1 MGRLTRHIAGNLH
14 PVTPKDHASIKMRAF
29 TLTRY
34 FPLLSFGLL
43 LLAGVLLGTL
53 VRQQELA
60 QMERTAIERNINMT
74 QLLGNFLQQDIQR
87 LTQISAGKTPQ
98 ALQVLPEVAELN
110 TKLRDWLRGSDIVK
124 VKIYSLEGLTLFS
137 TEAAQI
143 GEDKS
148 RHARFLS
155 ARGGQVASDL
165 VHSDQFAGPEE
176 MLVNVYLMS
185 SYVPVSHNGQLVAVF
200 EQYQDVT
207 RLIQRIEHTL
217 WRVGGLIAAVFV
229 LLYVVLVAVVQR
241 GQRALNIQKTLLEE
255 ANRVLDQRVAERTQ
269 ALTASEAQLRES
281 EARFRSLT
289 EMSSDFYW
297 ESDAE
302 HRFTQRT
309 FSAREAADPVFC
321 QTVFLGR
328 LIWDVPTIVP
338 SANDWQA
345 HRAVLDAHL
354 PFRDLEVAHQ
364 GANTS
369 PLYVSVSG
377 DPVFDALGMFIG
389 YLGVGTDIT
398 QRKQADTELRI
409 AATAFESQQ
418 STLVADVHGIV
429 QRVNQALTESTGYS
443 AQEIVGRPAAI
454 LRSDR
459 LGADFYAA
467 QWASVEQTGKWQ
479 GEVWTTRKNGEVF
492 PQWLSISS
500 VKDAQGVVTHYIGN
514 YIDMSAQKQAE
525 EEVRKLAFFDPL
537 TGLPNRTLLRDR
549 LQQTAAAGL
558 RSGSCCAVLYLDL
571 DNFKTLN
578 DTQGHASGDQL
589 LQWVAARLVDNLRQC
604 DTVARIGGDEFVVL
618 LPQLEARNQELAA
631 VDVELV
637 CQKLLQALA
646 QPYVFAHTDFY
657 STASMGVTFLGGQEA
672 SVDDVLKQADMA
684 MYQAKSLGGN
694 TFAFFDPVMESVAL
708 SHARLEL
715 DLRQA
720 MQAGQLELYYQP
732 QVSGSSGRIVG
743 AEALLRWHHPERGL
757 VPPGDFVP
765 HAERTGLIL
774 PLGQWVLEQACVQ
787 LAAWAHQPAM
797 KDLVLAVN
805 VSAQQFKAIG
815 FAAQVLATLA
825 RTGAQARLLK
835 LELTESIFAG
845 NIDEIVGMMNK
856 LKGQGVG
863 FSLDDF
869 GTGYSSLAYLSRL
882 PLDQL
887 KIDRSFVANIESDNN
902 NVAIC
907 AATIG
912 LAHSLKLK
920 VVAEGVENEA
930 QRYFLSTVHRCDLL
944 QGYLF
949 SRPLPEPD
957 FVDLLASWK
966 PA

>member
-1 MGRLTRHIAGNLH
+1 MGCFVRHIAGNLH
-14 PVTPKDHASIKMRAF
+14 SVTQKDHASTEMRAF
-29 TLTRY
+29 TLARY
-34 FPLLSFGLL
+34 FSLLSLGLL

-60 QMERTAIERNINMT
+60 QMERTAIERNINT
-74 QLLGNFLQQDIQR
+74 THLLGNLLAPDIQR
-87 LTQISAGKTPQ
+87 LVRMSDGVPAQ
-98 ALQVLPEVAELN
+98 ALQTLPEVAELQN
-110 TKLRDWLRGSDIVK
+110 KLRVWLRRSDIAR
-124 VKIYSLEGLTLFS
+124 VKIYSPQGLTLFS
-137 TEAAQI
+137 TEVVQI

-148 RHARFLS
+148 GSAGFVAARS
-155 ARGGQVASDL
+155 GQVISEL
-165 VHSDQFAGPEE
+165 VHSDQFAGPEGK
-176 MLVNVYLMS
+176 LLNVDLMS
-185 SYVPVSHNGQLVAVF
+185 SYVPVQHNGQLVAVF

-207 RLIQRIEHTL
+207 RLIQRIEHSL

-241 GQRALNIQKTLLEE
+241 GQRDLNTQKALLEE
-255 ANRVLDQRVAERTQ
+255 ANRVHDQRVAERTRE
-269 ALTASEAQLRES
+269 LTVSEAQLCES

-297 ESDAE
+297 ESDAQ
-302 HRFTQRT
+302 HHFTKRT
-309 FSAREAADPVFC
+309 FSAREAAD
-321 QTVFLGR
+321 FLGR
-328 LIWDVPTIVP
+328 LIWDVTTILP
-338 SANDWQA
+338 DAKAWQA
-345 HRAVLDAHL
+345 HREMMHAHL
-354 PFRDLEVAHQ
+354 PFRGFEVAHQ
-364 GANTS
+364 GANTTL
-369 PLYVSVSG
+369 LYVSVSG
-377 DPVFDALGMFIG
+377 DPVFDASGAFVG
-389 YLGVGTDIT
+389 YRGVGRDIT

-443 AQEIVGRPAAI
+443 AQEIVGQPAAI
-454 LRSDR
+454 LRSER
-459 LGADFYAA
+459 LSADFYAV
-467 QWASVEQTGKWQ
+467 QWACVEQTGTWQ

-500 VKDAQGVVTHYIGN
+500 VKDEQGVVTHYIGN
-514 YIDMSAQKQAE
+514 YIDISAQKQAE
-525 EEVRKLAFFDPL
+525 EEVKKLAFFDPL

-549 LQQTAAAGL
+549 LQQTAAASL
-558 RSGSCCAVLYLDL
+558 RSGGYCAVLYLDLDL

-604 DTVARIGGDEFVVL
+604 DTVARIGGDEFVVV

-631 VDVELV
+631 IDVELV

-657 STASMGVTFLGGQEA
+657 STASMGVTFVGGQET

-708 SHARLEL
+708 SHARLEV

-720 MQAGQLELYYQP
+720 IQAGQLELYYQP

-743 AEALLRWHHPERGL
+743 AEALLRWQHPQRGL

-787 LAAWAHQPAM
+787 LAAWAQQPAM

-805 VSAQQFKAIG
+805 VSAQQFKATD
-815 FAAQVLATLA
+815 FAEQVLATLA
-825 RTGAQARLLK
+825 RTGAQAKLLK

-856 LKGQGVG
+856 LKDQGVG

-949 SRPLPEPD
+949 GRPLPIGGFE
-957 FVDLLASWK
+957 DLLRSWP

>member
-1 MGRLTRHIAGNLH
+1 
-14 PVTPKDHASIKMRAF
+14 MRAF

-34 FPLLSFGLL
+34 FSLLSFGLL

-60 QMERTAIERNINMT
+60 QMERTAIERNISASY
-74 QLLGNFLQQDIQR
+74 LLGNFLQQDIQR

-98 ALQVLPEVAELN
+98 DLQALPELAELK
-110 TKLRDWLRGSDIVK
+110 TKLRVWLRGSDIVK
-124 VKIYSLEGLTLFS
+124 VKIYSREGLTLFS

-148 RHARFLS
+148 RHVRFLS
-155 ARGGQVASDL
+155 ARAGQVVSDL
-165 VHSDQFAGPEE
+165 VHSDQFAGPEG
-176 MLVNVYLMS
+176 MLLNVDLMS
-185 SYVPVSHNGQLVAVF
+185 SYVPVQHNGQLVAVF

-207 RLIQRIEHTL
+207 RLIQRIEHSL

-229 LLYVVLVAVVQR
+229 LLYVVLVTLVQR
-241 GQRALNIQKTLLEE
+241 GQHSLTVQKALLEE
-255 ANRVLDQRVAERTQ
+255 ANRVLDQRVAERTRE
-269 ALTASEAQLRES
+269 LTASEAQLRES

-297 ESDAE
+297 ESDAQ
-302 HRFTQRT
+302 HHFTKRT

-321 QTVFLGR
+321 QTIFLGR
-328 LIWDVPTIVP
+328 LIWDVTTILP
-338 SANDWQA
+338 DAKAWQA
-345 HRAVLDAHL
+345 HREMMHAHL
-354 PFRDLEVAHQ
+354 PFRGFEVAHQ
-364 GANTS
+364 GANTTL
-369 PLYVSVSG
+369 LYVSVSG
-377 DPVFDALGMFIG
+377 DPVFDASGAFVG
-389 YLGVGTDIT
+389 YRGVGRDIT

-443 AQEIVGRPAAI
+443 AQEIVGQPAAI
-454 LRSDR
+454 LRSER
-459 LGADFYAA
+459 LSADFYAA

-500 VKDAQGVVTHYIGN
+500 VKDEQGVVTHYIGN
-514 YIDMSAQKQAE
+514 YIDISAQKQAE
-525 EEVRKLAFFDPL
+525 EEVKKLAFFDPL

-549 LQQTAAAGL
+549 LQQTAAASA
-558 RSGSCCAVLYLDL
+558 RSGGCCAVLYLDL

-604 DTVARIGGDEFVVL
+604 DTVARIGGDEFVVV
-618 LPQLEARNQELAA
+618 LPQLEARNQELVAI
-631 VDVELV
+631 DVELV

-646 QPYVFAHTDFY
+646 RPYVFAHTDFY
-657 STASMGVTFLGGQEA
+657 STASMGVTFFDGQET

-708 SHARLEL
+708 SHARLEV

-720 MQAGQLELYYQP
+720 IQSGQLELYYQP

-743 AEALLRWHHPERGL
+743 AEALLRWQHPQRGL

-787 LAAWAHQPAM
+787 LAAWAHQPEM

-805 VSAQQFKAIG
+805 VSAQQFKAID
-815 FAAQVLATLA
+815 FAEQVLATLA

-845 NIDEIVGMMNK
+845 NIDEIVGMMNQ

-949 SRPLPEPD
+949 GRPLPIGGFE
-957 FVDLLASWK
+957 DLLRSW
-966 PA
+966 PSA